1 MKGSADIVS
10 SLKQLSAEDIQET
23 SMIDIM
29 YFILQDE
36 KKPVSFYT
44 LMEQIGKM
52 KGLTSSQLQDMLA
65 EVYTNLNTDG
75 RFVTLGD
82 NQWGLKG
89 WYPVEQ
95 SQEELATT
103 IKPKKRKKS
112 TDDELGFDEDDED
125 DLEDL
130 EVDDL
135 DDFDDDDFDDD
146 TEDLDDEDIDDDD
159 DDDVEDDEEEK
170 K

>member
-1 MKGSADIVS
+1 MS

-36 KKPVSFYT
+36 KKPVSFYK
-44 LMEQIGKM
+44 LMDQIGKM
-52 KGLTSSQLQDMLA
+52 KGLSSAQLQEMLA

-112 TDDELGFDEDDED
+112 SDDDELGFDEDAED

-146 TEDLDDEDIDDDD
+146 TEDLDDEDIDEDD
-159 DDDVEDDEEEK
+159 DDDVEDDSEEDK

>member
-1 MKGSADIVS
+1 MS

-29 YFILQDE
+29 YYILQDE

-44 LMEQIGKM
+44 LMERIGKM
-52 KGLTSSQLQDMLA
+52 KGLSSTQLQEMLA

-95 SQEELATT
+95 TQEELATT

-112 TDDELGFDEDDED
+112 SDDDELGFDEDAED

-146 TEDLDDEDIDDDD
+146 TEDLDDEDIDEDD
-159 DDDVEDDEEEK
+159 DDDVEDDSEEDK

>member
-1 MKGSADIVS
+1 MST
-10 SLKQLSAEDIQET
+10 LNQLSADEIQET

-29 YFILQDE
+29 FYILQDE
-36 KKPVSFYT
+36 RKPVSFYT
-44 LMEQIGKM
+44 LMSQIGDM
-52 KGLTSSQLQDMLA
+52 KGLSSQEVQKRLA

-82 NQWGLKG
+82 NQWGLKS

-103 IKPKKRKKS
+103 IKPKKRKSKKA
-112 TDDELGFDEDDED
+112 EEEDDAFED
-125 DLEDL
+125 DVEDELEDL

-135 DDFDDDDFDDD
+135 DDDFDDDFDDD
-146 TEDLDDEDIDDDD
+146 DAEEFDDEDADDDD
-159 DDDVEDDEEEK
+159 DDDDFEDDEKEAK
-170 K
+170 

>member
-1 MKGSADIVS
+1 MST
-10 SLKQLSAEDIQET
+10 LNQLSADDIQET

-29 YFILQDE
+29 FYILQDE
-36 KKPVSFYT
+36 RKPVSFYT
-44 LMEQIGKM
+44 LMSQIGDM
-52 KGLTSSQLQDMLA
+52 KGLSSEEVQGRLA

-82 NQWGLKG
+82 NQWGLKS

-112 TDDELGFDEDDED
+112 EDDED
-125 DLEDL
+125 VFDDDLEDELDDL

-135 DDFDDDDFDDD
+135 DDDFDADFDDDDAEEF
-146 TEDLDDEDIDDDD
+146 DDEDIDDDD
-159 DDDVEDDEEEK
+159 DDDDDDFEDDEEDTK
-170 K
+170 

>member
-1 MKGSADIVS
+1 MS

-44 LMEQIGKM
+44 LMDRIGKM
-52 KGLTSSQLQDMLA
+52 KGLSSTQLQEMLA

-112 TDDELGFDEDDED
+112 KDDDELGFDEDDED

-159 DDDVEDDEEEK
+159 DDDVEDDSEEDK

>member
-1 MKGSADIVS
+1 MN
-10 SLKQLSAEDIQET
+10 SLKQLSADDIQET

-44 LMEQIGKM
+44 LMDQIGKM
-52 KGLTSSQLQDMLA
+52 KGLSSEELQEMLA

-112 TDDELGFDEDDED
+112 QDDDELGFDEDDEE

-135 DDFDDDDFDDD
+135 EDFDDDEFDDD
-146 TEDLDDEDIDDDD
+146 TEDLDEDLDDDD
-159 DDDVEDDEEEK
+159 DDDLEDDEEEEK
-170 K
+170 

>member
-1 MKGSADIVS
+1 MST
-10 SLKQLSAEDIQET
+10 LNQLSADDIQET

-29 YFILQDE
+29 FYILQDE
-36 KKPVSFYT
+36 RKPVSFYT
-44 LMEQIGKM
+44 LMNQIGDM
-52 KGLTSSQLQDMLA
+52 KGLSSEEVQKRLA

-82 NQWGLKG
+82 NQWGLKS

-112 TDDELGFDEDDED
+112 EDDDVFEDDIED
-125 DLEDL
+125 DLEGL

-135 DDFDDDDFDDD
+135 DDDFEEDFDDDDAEEFDDND
-146 TEDLDDEDIDDDD
+146 ADDDD
-159 DDDVEDDEEEK
+159 DDEDFEDDEEEAK
-170 K
+170 

>member
-1 MKGSADIVS
+1 MS
-10 SLKQLSAEDIQET
+10 SLKHLSAEDIQET

-29 YFILQDE
+29 YYILQDE

-44 LMEQIGKM
+44 LMDQIGKM
-52 KGLTSSQLQDMLA
+52 KGLSSQELQEMLA

-112 TDDELGFDEDDED
+112 DDDDDLGFDEDDED

-146 TEDLDDEDIDDDD
+146 TEDLDDEDLDDDD
-159 DDDVEDDEEEK
+159 DDDLEDDEEDEK
-170 K
+170 

>member
-36 KKPVSFYT
+36 KKPVSFYK
-44 LMEQIGKM
+44 LMDQIGKM
-52 KGLTSSQLQDMLA
+52 KGLSSSQLQEMLA

-112 TDDELGFDEDDED
+112 EDDLGFDEDDED

-146 TEDLDDEDIDDDD
+146 TEDLDDEDLDDED

>member
-1 MKGSADIVS
+1 MS
-10 SLKQLSAEDIQET
+10 SLKQLSADDIQET

-29 YFILQDE
+29 FYILQDQ

-44 LMEQIGKM
+44 LMDQIGKM
-52 KGLTSSQLQDMLA
+52 KGYNSAELQERLA

-112 TDDELGFDEDDED
+112 EDELGFDEDAED

-146 TEDLDDEDIDDDD
+146 TEDLDDDDDIDDDD
-159 DDDVEDDEEEK
+159 DEDETKEK

>member
-1 MKGSADIVS
+1 
-10 SLKQLSAEDIQET
+10 
-23 SMIDIM
+23 MIDIM

-44 LMEQIGKM
+44 LMDRIGKM
-52 KGLTSSQLQDMLA
+52 KGLSSTQLQEMLA

-112 TDDELGFDEDDED
+112 KDDDELGFDEDDED

-159 DDDVEDDEEEK
+159 DDDVEDDSEEDK

>member
-1 MKGSADIVS
+1 MST
-10 SLKQLSAEDIQET
+10 LNQLSADEIQET

-29 YFILQDE
+29 FYILQDE
-36 KKPVSFYT
+36 RKPVSFYT
-44 LMEQIGKM
+44 LMNQIGDM
-52 KGLTSSQLQDMLA
+52 KGLSHDEVQKRLA

-82 NQWGLKG
+82 NQWGLKS

-112 TDDELGFDEDDED
+112 DDDDDFDDELEGE
-125 DLEDL
+125 LEDL

-135 DDFDDDDFDDD
+135 EDDFDEDFDDDDA
-146 TEDLDDEDIDDDD
+146 EDFDDEDIDDDD
-159 DDDVEDDEEEK
+159 DDDFEDDEEETEK

>member
-1 MKGSADIVS
+1 MS

-44 LMEQIGKM
+44 LMDQIGKM
-52 KGLTSSQLQDMLA
+52 KGLSSQELQDMLA

-112 TDDELGFDEDDED
+112 DDDDLGFDEDDED

-146 TEDLDDEDIDDDD
+146 TEDLDDEDLDDDD
-159 DDDVEDDEEEK
+159 DDDLEDDEEEQK
-170 K
+170 